1 MKTTQQKPT
10 VTAPPAAMPD
20 TPPDHTY
27 CLDMY
32 ENNDVSIDSYELT
45 RAEFNTLKQHLAGL
59 RGLIPAVAE
68 PAAAPTQ
75 PAQPPA
81 PEVAPVLRYDE
92 LLHLREWKP
101 EDKEALRARFLG
113 GIMKSLETMCETRL
127 QQAAQF
133 VDLCEHNQGCITPA
147 ENFIADLM
155 LSHYFFGGLIP
166 DEVKNNLEGPDGFE
180 ANFAEFI
187 DRSKHFQ
194 AMYPNTL
201 CPPTPL

>member
-1 MKTTQQKPT
+1 M
-10 VTAPPAAMPD
+10 
-20 TPPDHTY
+20 
-27 CLDMY
+27 
-32 ENNDVSIDSYELT
+32 
-45 RAEFNTLKQHLAGL
+45 
-59 RGLIPAVAE
+59 
-68 PAAAPTQ
+68 
-75 PAQPPA
+75 
-81 PEVAPVLRYDE
+81 LRYDE

-166 DEVKNNLEGPDGFE
+166 DEVKDNLEGPEGFE
-180 ANFAEFI
+180 APFI
-187 DRSKHFQ
+187 SPTINPTISPQRFCRDVPDRSLYLIYGMGGNHSCRFRHKCFC
-194 AMYPNTL
+194 AGWFAWGRTAVF
-201 CPPTPL
+201 PLPLRRLRPQGLHRLHCNSAALAFCRCWWCSAGRWRHRG